1 MSRGH
6 EHGHERHD
14 HHPRHGHGRHG
25 HQGGRMLSAVE
36 SLSWALG
43 ITAVF
48 FVVELAGGWWTG
60 SLALISDAL
69 HMGFDMTAL
78 GLGLFAA
85 RVSRRPA
92 DPKRTFGYQRVEVLA
107 ALANG
112 VALILITG
120 VILREAY
127 VRFLTPQDIKAKEML
142 IIATVGLLSNLA
154 AGAVLMRSS
163 RTNINLRGAFL
174 HVLADALGSV
184 GAIAAGIVIITTGW
198 LRADPLVSLL
208 ICAGIVVTSFWL
220 VRDSVH
226 ILLESAP
233 AHLELE
239 DIRAALEA
247 LPGVASVHDLH
258 LWSVTRGTESMSGH
272 VVVESDEHTAATLR
286 AGAKLLK
293 ERFGITHVTLQVET
307 SGHPECEDTVPPTE
321 PE

>member
-1 MSRGH
+1 MSHGHGH
-6 EHGHERHD
+6 EHGH
-14 HHPRHGHGRHG
+14 HGHHEHG
-25 HQGGRMLSAVE
+25 HHSHHGQHTLSAVE

-48 FVVELAGGWWTG
+48 FVVELVGGWWTG

-78 GLGLFAA
+78 ALGLFAA

-112 VALILITG
+112 VALILVTG

-127 VRFLTPQDIKAKEML
+127 ARFFSPQEIKATEML
-142 IIATVGLLSNLA
+142 IIAVFGLLSNLA
-154 AGAVLMRSS
+154 AGAVLLRSS
-163 RTNINLRGAFL
+163 RSNINLRGAFL
-174 HVLADALGSV
+174 HVLSDALGSV
-184 GAIAAGIVIITTGW
+184 GAIAAGVIILKTGW
-198 LRADPLVSLL
+198 LQADPLVSLL
-208 ICAGIVVTSFWL
+208 ICAGIVVTSYWL

-226 ILLESAP
+226 ILLESTP

-239 DIRAALEA
+239 EIRSALEA
-247 LPGVASVHDLH
+247 LPGVRSVHDLH

-272 VVVESDEHTAATLR
+272 VVVEGDKHTAATLR

-307 SGHPECEDTVPPTE
+307 SGQPECEDSVPPPPAE

>member
-1 MSRGH
+1 
-6 EHGHERHD
+6 
-14 HHPRHGHGRHG
+14 
-25 HQGGRMLSAVE
+25 MLSAVE

-48 FVVELAGGWWTG
+48 FVVELVGGWWTG

-78 GLGLFAA
+78 ALGLFAA

-92 DPKRTFGYQRVEVLA
+92 DPQRTFGYQRVEVLA

-112 VALILITG
+112 VALILVTG

-127 VRFLTPQDIKAKEML
+127 ARFLSPQEIKAKEML
-142 IIATVGLLSNLA
+142 VIAVFGLLSNLA
-154 AGAVLMRSS
+154 AGAVLLRSS
-163 RTNINLRGAFL
+163 RSNINLRGAFL
-174 HVLADALGSV
+174 HVLSDALGSV
-184 GAIAAGIVIITTGW
+184 GAIAAGAVILKTGW

-208 ICAGIVVTSFWL
+208 ICAGIVVTSYWL

-226 ILLESAP
+226 ILLESTP

-239 DIRAALEA
+239 EIRSALEA
-247 LPGVASVHDLH
+247 LPGVRSVHDLH

-272 VVVESDEHTAATLR
+272 VVVEGDKHTAATLR

-307 SGHPECEDTVPPTE
+307 SGQPECEDSVPPPIE

>member
-6 EHGHERHD
+6 EHGRQG
-14 HHPRHGHGRHG
+14 HHGQH
-25 HQGGRMLSAVE
+25 MLSAVE

-78 GLGLFAA
+78 ALGLFAA

-120 VILREAY
+120 VILHEAY
-127 VRFLTPQDIKAKEML
+127 IRFFSPQAIKAKEML
-142 IIATVGLLSNLA
+142 VIAVFGLLSNLA
-154 AGAVLMRSS
+154 AGGVLLRSN
-163 RTNINLRGAFL
+163 RANINLRGAFL
-174 HVLADALGSV
+174 HVLADAMGSV
-184 GAIAAGIVIITTGW
+184 GAIAAGVVILTTGW
-198 LRADPLVSLL
+198 LQADPLVSLL
-208 ICAGIVVTSFWL
+208 ICAGIVVTSYWL

-239 DIRAALEA
+239 EIRSALEA
-247 LPGVASVHDLH
+247 LPGVRSVHDLH

-272 VVVESDEHTAATLR
+272 VVVEGDKHTAATLR

-293 ERFGITHVTLQVET
+293 ERFAITHVTLQVET
-307 SGHPECEDTVPPTE
+307 SGCPECEDSVPPPPTE

>member
-1 MSRGH
+1 MSHGHGH
-6 EHGHERHD
+6 EHGH
-14 HHPRHGHGRHG
+14 HGHHEHG
-25 HQGGRMLSAVE
+25 HHSHHGQHTLSAVE

-43 ITAVF
+43 ITATF
-48 FVVELAGGWWTG
+48 FVVELVGGWWTG

-78 GLGLFAA
+78 ALGLFAA

-112 VALILITG
+112 VALILVTG

-127 VRFLTPQDIKAKEML
+127 ARFLSPQEIKAKEML
-142 IIATVGLLSNLA
+142 IIAVFGLLSNLA
-154 AGAVLMRSS
+154 AGAVLLRSS
-163 RTNINLRGAFL
+163 RSNINLRGAFL
-174 HVLADALGSV
+174 HVLADAMGSV
-184 GAIAAGIVIITTGW
+184 GAIAAGIVILKTGW
-198 LRADPLVSLL
+198 LQADPLVSLL
-208 ICAGIVVTSFWL
+208 ICAGIVVTSYWL

-226 ILLESAP
+226 ILLESTP

-239 DIRAALEA
+239 EIRSALEA
-247 LPGVASVHDLH
+247 LPGVRSVHDLH

-272 VVVESDEHTAATLR
+272 VVVEGDAHTAATLR

-307 SGHPECEDTVPPTE
+307 SGQPECEDSVPPPPTE

>member
-1 MSRGH
+1 MSHGH
-6 EHGHERHD
+6 EHARE
-14 HHPRHGHGRHG
+14 HGHGHSHGHHG
-25 HQGGRMLSAVE
+25 HQHLSAVE

-48 FVVELAGGWWTG
+48 FLVELAGGWWTH

-78 GLGLFAA
+78 ALGLFAA

-107 ALANG
+107 ALING

-127 VRFLTPQDIKAKEML
+127 ARFFAPQDIKAKEML
-142 IIATVGLLSNLA
+142 VIAVVGLLSNLA
-154 AGAVLMRSS
+154 AGAVLLRSGRS
-163 RTNINLRGAFL
+163 NINLRGAFL

-184 GAIAAGIVIITTGW
+184 GAIAAGVIILQTGW
-198 LRADPLVSLL
+198 RQADPLVSLL
-208 ICAGIVVTSFWL
+208 ICAGIVVTSYWL

-239 DIRAALEA
+239 EIRAALGA
-247 LPGVASVHDLH
+247 LPGVVSVHDLH

-272 VVVESDEHTAATLR
+272 VVVESDRHTAVTLR

-293 ERFGITHVTLQVET
+293 ERFAITHVTLQVET
-307 SGHPECEDTVPPTE
+307 SGHPECEDSIPPSRE